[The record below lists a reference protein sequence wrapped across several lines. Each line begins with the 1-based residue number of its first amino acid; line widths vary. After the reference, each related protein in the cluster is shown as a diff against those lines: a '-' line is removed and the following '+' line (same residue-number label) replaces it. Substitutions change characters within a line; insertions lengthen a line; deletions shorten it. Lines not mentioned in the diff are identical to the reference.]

1 MTNRQRSS
9 KRTAVSHRPGKTP
22 SLADAAFGV
31 IASAATADNW
41 TSACKTF
48 FRIMAVEITAV
59 VRLKS
64 IFFRLGGQSGP
75 KLYGPPWDFSF
86 YGCILNTS
94 LHL

>member
-1 MTNRQRSS
+1 MTNKQRSS
-9 KRTAVSHRPGKTP
+9 KRTAVSYQPGKTP

-64 IFFRLGGQSGP
+64 GFFRLGGQSGP
-75 KLYGPPWDFSF
+75 KLYGHKTDFLCQ
-86 YGCILNTS
+86 G
-94 LHL
+94 

>member
-1 MTNRQRSS
+1 MTSRQRSS

-48 FRIMAVEITAV
+48 FWIMAVEITAV

-64 IFFRLGGQSGP
+64 GFFRLGGAVRP
-75 KLYGPPWDFSF
+75 
-86 YGCILNTS
+86 
-94 LHL
+94 